1 MRSKLLQRS
10 KTPAAAIVV
19 CTAIKPYHGRTTE
32 DLITHSLEYCDT
44 IKDINNCH
52 GLPFGLPLSTD
63 YLWITLGLPYANGLL
78 VILER
83 VDIGYIGY
91 YLDTVVLSEILISHP
106 PDYRDIERDFIGHVR
121 YYLDTVVLSDPP
133 ISRCHCGHK
142 ATSGQ

>member
-1 MRSKLLQRS
+1 M
-10 KTPAAAIVV
+10 
-19 CTAIKPYHGRTTE
+19 
-32 DLITHSLEYCDT
+32 
-44 IKDINNCH
+44 
-52 GLPFGLPLSTD
+52 
-63 YLWITLGLPYANGLL
+63 
-78 VILER
+78 ILER

>member
-1 MRSKLLQRS
+1 MIPSR
-10 KTPAAAIVV
+10 I
-19 CTAIKPYHGRTTE
+19 
-32 DLITHSLEYCDT
+32 LITDTDYQLDYHSPRIT
-44 IKDINNCH
+44 
-52 GLPFGLPLSTD
+52 FGLPLD
-63 YLWITLGLPYANGLL
+63 YHTPNGLL